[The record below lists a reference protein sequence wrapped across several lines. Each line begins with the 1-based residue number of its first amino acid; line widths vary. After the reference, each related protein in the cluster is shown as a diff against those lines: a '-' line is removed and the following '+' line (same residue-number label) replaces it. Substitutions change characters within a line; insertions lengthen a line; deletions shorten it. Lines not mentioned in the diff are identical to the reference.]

1 MGEESNSGEPTEKK
15 TVSKADIQSQLE
27 SLNVPCQL
35 EFTCTLEEN
44 HSPQPKKRKM
54 DERKVTEGEDASL
67 SLSLEWVAGDSK
79 DSLHQIFQLIHNRLA
94 NVDC

>member
-1 MGEESNSGEPTEKK
+1 MGESSSGEPTEKK

-44 HSPQPKKRKM
+44 PSPQAKKRKM
-54 DERKVTEGEDASL
+54 DERKDNTEDDATL
-67 SLSLEWVAGDSK
+67 SLFLEWVAGDSK
-79 DSLHQIFQLIHNRLA
+79 DCLHQIFQLIHNRLSG
-94 NVDC
+94 VDC